1 MRCHRLPGKAVS
13 QTHFHPLTHTCGFLY
28 NSIIFLP
35 PCPTSCTSLVA
46 VVVPAHVEPVGMF
59 LLWRGQGHPSS
70 LAMPL
75 AMPHLCP
82 PWLVFFSPNA
92 VSVTQVPIL
101 GCVLCLA
108 AFPEVGSFL
117 KLPGLEVDGSCPT
130 VGRGKGLLQV
140 VINSS
145 GRFHGQFLGLRCFD
159 EEEMLMADYFSLMIL
174 RGISS

>member
-117 KLPGLEVDGSCPT
+117 KLPGLEVDGSCPI
-130 VGRGKGLLQV
+130 VAEGRGCRRL
-140 VINSS
+140 
-145 GRFHGQFLGLRCFD
+145 
-159 EEEMLMADYFSLMIL
+159 
-174 RGISS
+174 